1 MEYFGGFEVLV
12 FARAEDRGGPR
23 LSFLEVRSKLWRLKG
38 RLPLG
43 GGKGFD
49 FWRSGGKPEGE
60 GRGAQGQ
67 PVMLVCCNTLLGS
80 SWKCYNTL
88 QCGVGW
94 F

>member
-38 RLPLG
+38 RLPLLEALG

-49 FWRSGGKPEGE
+49 FLEV
-60 GRGAQGQ
+60 RGQ
-67 PVMLVCCNTLLGS
+67 T
-80 SWKCYNTL
+80 
-88 QCGVGW
+88 
-94 F
+94 